1 MMDDCGCAVRKCV
14 DLPAVEDVEDC
25 GYCNKKIAQSMN
37 PANPQC
43 QKKVHVCVPKGA
55 IYQIVEDKSQIVVPE
70 DPSDPTDEKVEEKQ
84 DLFKEADEKII
95 ETMEPE
101 EFLKALEDV
110 EVDEP
115 VELVGD
121 KVVVKTMPKEETP
134 EGEEEKPAEF
144 VVKPKTEVE
153 EKPTKKVFVFLPN
166 KCPKAKEETEC
177 HF

>member
-1 MMDDCGCAVRKCV
+1 MMDDCGCAVKKCV

-25 GYCNKKIAQSMN
+25 GYCNKKIARSMN

-43 QKKVHVCVPKGA
+43 DKKVHVCVPKVA
-55 IYQIVEDKSQIVVPE
+55 IFQIVEDKSQIMVPE

-95 ETMEPE
+95 ETMEP
-101 EFLKALEDV
+101 
-110 EVDEP
+110 

-121 KVVVKTMPKEETP
+121 KVVVKTKPEEETP

-144 VVKPKTEVE
+144 VVKPKTEVG
-153 EKPTKKVFVFLPN
+153 EKPTKKVFVFQPDN
-166 KCPKAKEETEC
+166 CPKTKEETEC